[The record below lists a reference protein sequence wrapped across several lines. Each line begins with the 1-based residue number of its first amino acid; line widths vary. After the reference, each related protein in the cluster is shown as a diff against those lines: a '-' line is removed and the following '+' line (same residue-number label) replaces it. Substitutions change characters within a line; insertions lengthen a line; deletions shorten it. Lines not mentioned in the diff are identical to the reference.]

1 MTIDRA
7 GRPPAPR
14 RASSTY
20 RSYDELGTIDR
31 ARPLRYRHGGIEDL
45 TGIEQPKTYRTY
57 DIQNLDDITVIS
69 SEEIQ
74 KPKRKTIEGLANG
87 FRRTFSVRSR
97 REESEGIPLDT
108 FNGTCE
114 ENFATVRG
122 APFGRRRSLSRDR
135 GSSLLARSSSEG
147 DVRMP
152 LPRAPPA
159 APTPRLHR
167 CLRALGGSW
176 KNLLLLGGMSRGG
189 SGAGKTATAKRV
201 PPPAVPGDAF
211 GTPQH
216 RHSGSSFGSQGYA
229 SCEEQPYS
237 QPPDTP
243 SHTRDDHSDYG
254 STVSGVSGVSGAS
267 GSLGKSPAG
276 GGTFTFPPPS
286 QPLTHKAAVYYHHQL
301 ALSDDQGIDMT
312 QSPGRDSPGSSSGSA
327 GSGSRHSCAS
337 LDSGRA
343 SGRGAPLHR
352 AACTCAGGDAADRVR
367 AMRAQG
373 LPDSDIIQ
381 TWLADLQMEEYAR
394 LFLEAG
400 YDLPTV
406 TRMTPE
412 DLTAV
417 GIKKPNHRKR
427 LKAELANLN
436 VPDNLPDYIPGS
448 LEEWLRLL
456 RLEEYGPAL
465 VTQGYRTV
473 LDVTQLAWE
482 DLEDMGIVRLG
493 HQKKILLAIK
503 RVKDI
508 RAGKRSI
515 SNQGSLDFT
524 RIQPGQ
530 DLYPRELHYQ
540 PWGTARSY
548 HKPPDLTFDAL
559 PTPLCGTDLVPIQIR
574 HPRGKSLE
582 SLEDPSERTSH
593 TTFSPDAGFYYG
605 GGQWRR
611 SYDDG
616 DITPTNDSLRGGGT
630 LPRPRGLVR
639 PRPVAKIQATPAY
652 RDKSPDYAYDEIAYS
667 ARMQRVAYGASPHVA
682 RKPPP
687 EPPKRQSSQYA
698 SFTRFGQTTVEIHPE
713 KSLPLSLPAYPSSD
727 SLSVSLDS
735 TGLLP
740 PPPAPASP
748 PRRYDDDKLRTG
760 SDASFKSSSST
771 ESDSIPF
778 ANENAG
784 TIKQNRGQIG
794 GRPHTVDYGRTGIGL
809 SGIPPRNTPDLKP
822 TTPHSLPEHKDE
834 GKSTEPVDVLNDIG
848 NMLANLTDELD
859 AMLEEEKRQGLADS

>member
-1 MTIDRA
+1 MVHLNNNMKI
-7 GRPPAPR
+7 
-14 RASSTY
+14 
-20 RSYDELGTIDR
+20 
-31 ARPLRYRHGGIEDL
+31 
-45 TGIEQPKTYRTY
+45 
-57 DIQNLDDITVIS
+57 NV
-69 SEEIQ
+69 
-74 KPKRKTIEGLANG
+74 
-87 FRRTFSVRSR
+87 
-97 REESEGIPLDT
+97 
-108 FNGTCE
+108 
-114 ENFATVRG
+114 
-122 APFGRRRSLSRDR
+122 
-135 GSSLLARSSSEG
+135 
-147 DVRMP
+147 
-152 LPRAPPA
+152 
-159 APTPRLHR
+159 
-167 CLRALGGSW
+167 
-176 KNLLLLGGMSRGG
+176 GGMSRGG

-229 SCEEQPYS
+229 SCEEQPYP

-327 GSGSRHSCAS
+327 GSGSRHSSAS

-343 SGRGAPLHR
+343 SGRMPHHHH
-352 AACTCAGGDAADRVR
+352 AACHCGDTVDRVR
-367 AMRAQG
+367 AMIAQG
-373 LPDSDIIQ
+373 LPDSDIIHS
-381 TWLADLQMEEYAR
+381 WLADLQMEEYAR
-394 LFLEAG
+394 LFIEAG

-465 VTQGYRTV
+465 VAQGYRTV
-473 LDVTQLAWE
+473 HDVTQLAWE

-515 SNQGSLDFT
+515 SSQGSLDFT
-524 RIQPGQ
+524 RIQGQ

-540 PWGTARSY
+540 PWERHARSY
-548 HKPPDLTFDAL
+548 HKPPDLNFDAL
-559 PTPLCGTDLVPIQIR
+559 QCGTDLVPIQIR

-593 TTFSPDAGFYYG
+593 TTFSPEAGFYYG

-616 DITPTNDSLRGGGT
+616 DITPTNDSSYEGGGT

-652 RDKSPDYAYDEIAYS
+652 RDKSPDYTYDEIAYS
-667 ARMQRVAYGASPHVA
+667 ARLQRVAYGASPHVA

-698 SFTRFGQTTVEIHPE
+698 PFTRFGQTTVEIHPE

-740 PPPAPASP
+740 PPPAPSSP
-748 PRRYDDDKLRTG
+748 PRRYDDDKMRTG

-794 GRPHTVDYGRTGIGL
+794 GRPHTVDYGRAGIGL
-809 SGIPPRNTPDLKP
+809 SSLPPRNPEKP
-822 TTPHSLPEHKDE
+822 TTTHPLPEHKDE

>member
-1 MTIDRA
+1 
-7 GRPPAPR
+7 
-14 RASSTY
+14 
-20 RSYDELGTIDR
+20 
-31 ARPLRYRHGGIEDL
+31 
-45 TGIEQPKTYRTY
+45 
-57 DIQNLDDITVIS
+57 
-69 SEEIQ
+69 
-74 KPKRKTIEGLANG
+74 
-87 FRRTFSVRSR
+87 
-97 REESEGIPLDT
+97 
-108 FNGTCE
+108 
-114 ENFATVRG
+114 
-122 APFGRRRSLSRDR
+122 
-135 GSSLLARSSSEG
+135 
-147 DVRMP
+147 
-152 LPRAPPA
+152 
-159 APTPRLHR
+159 
-167 CLRALGGSW
+167 
-176 KNLLLLGGMSRGG
+176 MSRGG

-229 SCEEQPYS
+229 SCEEQPYP

-276 GGTFTFPPPS
+276 GGTFTFPPPA

-327 GSGSRHSCAS
+327 GSGSRHSSAS

-343 SGRGAPLHR
+343 SGRMPHHHH
-352 AACTCAGGDAADRVR
+352 AACHCGDLADRVR
-367 AMRAQG
+367 AMIAQG
-373 LPDSDIIQ
+373 LPDTDIIHAC
-381 TWLADLQMEEYAR
+381 LADLQMEEYAR
-394 LFLEAG
+394 LFIEAG

-465 VTQGYRTV
+465 VAQGYRTV
-473 LDVTQLAWE
+473 HDVTQLAWE

-530 DLYPRELHYQ
+530 
-540 PWGTARSY
+540 
-548 HKPPDLTFDAL
+548 
-559 PTPLCGTDLVPIQIR
+559 IR

-582 SLEDPSERTSH
+582 SLEDPSERASH
-593 TTFSPDAGFYYG
+593 TTFSPEAGFYYG

-616 DITPTNDSLRGGGT
+616 DITPTNDSYEGGGT

-639 PRPVAKIQATPAY
+639 PRPVAKIAATPAY
-652 RDKSPDYAYDEIAYS
+652 RDKSPDYAYDERAYS
-667 ARMQRVAYGASPHVA
+667 ARLQRVAYGASPHVA

-698 SFTRFGQTTVEIHPE
+698 PFSRFGQTTVEIHPE

-794 GRPHTVDYGRTGIGL
+794 GRPHTVEYGRGGL
-809 SGIPPRNTPDLKP
+809 GLAGLPPRADIKPAPHAPD
-822 TTPHSLPEHKDE
+822 KDD
-834 GKSTEPVDVLNDIG
+834 KSSEPVDVLNDIG

-859 AMLEEEKRQGLADS
+859 AMLEEEKRQGLTDS

>member
-1 MTIDRA
+1 M
-7 GRPPAPR
+7 
-14 RASSTY
+14 
-20 RSYDELGTIDR
+20 
-31 ARPLRYRHGGIEDL
+31 
-45 TGIEQPKTYRTY
+45 
-57 DIQNLDDITVIS
+57 V
-69 SEEIQ
+69 
-74 KPKRKTIEGLANG
+74 
-87 FRRTFSVRSR
+87 
-97 REESEGIPLDT
+97 
-108 FNGTCE
+108 
-114 ENFATVRG
+114 
-122 APFGRRRSLSRDR
+122 
-135 GSSLLARSSSEG
+135 LLNSNMKIN
-147 DVRMP
+147 V
-152 LPRAPPA
+152 
-159 APTPRLHR
+159 
-167 CLRALGGSW
+167 
-176 KNLLLLGGMSRGG
+176 GGMSRGG
-189 SGAGKTATAKRV
+189 SGAGKAATAKRV

-229 SCEEQPYS
+229 SCEEQAYP

-254 STVSGVSGVSGAS
+254 STVSGVSGVSGTS

-327 GSGSRHSCAS
+327 GSGSRHSSAS

-343 SGRGAPLHR
+343 SGRGPHHHH
-352 AACTCAGGDAADRVR
+352 AACHCGDADRVR
-367 AMRAQG
+367 AMITQG
-373 LPDSDIIQ
+373 MPDPDIIHA
-381 TWLADLQMEEYAR
+381 WLADLQMEEYAR
-394 LFLEAG
+394 LFIEAG

-465 VTQGYRTV
+465 VAQGYRTV
-473 LDVTQLAWE
+473 HDVTQLAWE

-524 RIQPGQ
+524 RLQPG
-530 DLYPRELHYQ
+530 
-540 PWGTARSY
+540 
-548 HKPPDLTFDAL
+548 
-559 PTPLCGTDLVPIQIR
+559 QIR

-582 SLEDPSERTSH
+582 SLEDPSERTH
-593 TTFSPDAGFYYG
+593 TTFGADAGAYCGGAG
-605 GGQWRR
+605 GGWRR

-616 DITPTNDSLRGGGT
+616 DITPTNEAYDAGGGT

-639 PRPVAKIQATPAY
+639 PRPVAKIQATPAPTY
-652 RDKSPDYAYDEIAYS
+652 RGKEWAAYGGGGAAYEEAAYA
-667 ARMQRVAYGASPHVA
+667 ARLQRVAYGASPHVA

-687 EPPKRQSSQYA
+687 EPPKRQSSHPPTGPAPAFSRYH
-698 SFTRFGQTTVEIHPE
+698 QTTVEIHPE

-740 PPPAPASP
+740 PPPAPSSP
-748 PRRYDDDKLRTG
+748 PQRRALG
-760 SDASFKSSSST
+760 SDASCKSNSST

-784 TIKQNRGQIG
+784 TIKQNRSQIG
-794 GRPHTVDYGRTGIGL
+794 GRPHTVDYGRAGIPL
-809 SGIPPRNTPDLKP
+809 ASLPPRNDTKP
-822 TTPHSLPEHKDE
+822 PHDKDD
-834 GKSTEPVDVLNDIG
+834 KSTEPVDVLNDIG

-859 AMLEEEKRQGLADS
+859 AMLEEEKRQGLTDS

>member
-1 MTIDRA
+1 MVHLNNNMKI
-7 GRPPAPR
+7 
-14 RASSTY
+14 
-20 RSYDELGTIDR
+20 
-31 ARPLRYRHGGIEDL
+31 
-45 TGIEQPKTYRTY
+45 
-57 DIQNLDDITVIS
+57 NV
-69 SEEIQ
+69 
-74 KPKRKTIEGLANG
+74 
-87 FRRTFSVRSR
+87 
-97 REESEGIPLDT
+97 
-108 FNGTCE
+108 
-114 ENFATVRG
+114 
-122 APFGRRRSLSRDR
+122 
-135 GSSLLARSSSEG
+135 
-147 DVRMP
+147 
-152 LPRAPPA
+152 
-159 APTPRLHR
+159 
-167 CLRALGGSW
+167 
-176 KNLLLLGGMSRGG
+176 GGMSRGG
-189 SGAGKTATAKRV
+189 GGAGKATTAKRV
-201 PPPAVPGDAF
+201 PPPAIPSDAF

-229 SCEEQPYS
+229 SCEEQAYP

-267 GSLGKSPAG
+267 GSLGKSPAS

-327 GSGSRHSCAS
+327 GSGSRHSSAS

-343 SGRGAPLHR
+343 SGRMPHHHHASCH
-352 AACTCAGGDAADRVR
+352 CGDTVDRVR
-367 AMRAQG
+367 AMIAQG
-373 LPDSDIIQ
+373 VPDVDIIHA
-381 TWLADLQMEEYAR
+381 WLADLQMEEYAR
-394 LFLEAG
+394 LFIEAG
-400 YDLPTV
+400 YDLATV

-436 VPDNLPDYIPGS
+436 VPDNLPDFIPGS

-473 LDVTQLAWE
+473 HDVTQLAWE

-515 SNQGSLDFT
+515 SSQGSLDFT
-524 RIQPGQ
+524 RLQPGQ
-530 DLYPRELHYQ
+530 DLYPREQYQ
-540 PWGTARSY
+540 HWERQARSY
-548 HKPPDLTFDAL
+548 HKPPDLNFDAL
-559 PTPLCGTDLVPIQIR
+559 RTPLCGTDLVPIQIR
-574 HPRGKSLE
+574 QPRGKSLE

-593 TTFSPDAGFYYG
+593 TTFSPEAGFYYA
-605 GGQWRR
+605 GQWRR

-616 DITPTNDSLRGGGT
+616 DITPTNDSSYEGGGT

-652 RDKSPDYAYDEIAYS
+652 RDKSPDYTYDEIAYS
-667 ARMQRVAYGASPHVA
+667 ARLQRVAYGASPHVA

-698 SFTRFGQTTVEIHPE
+698 PFTRFGQTTVEIHPE

-740 PPPAPASP
+740 PPPAPSSP
-748 PRRYDDDKLRTG
+748 PRRYDEDKMRTG

-784 TIKQNRGQIG
+784 TIKQNRSQMS
-794 GRPHTVDYGRTGIGL
+794 GRPHTVDYGRTGMGL
-809 SGIPPRNTPDLKP
+809 AALPPRNPTDVKP
-822 TTPHSLPEHKDE
+822 SSAHTLPEKQE
-834 GKSTEPVDVLNDIG
+834 NKSTEPADVLNDIG

-859 AMLEEEKRQGLADS
+859 AMLEEEKRQGLAET

>member
-1 MTIDRA
+1 M
-7 GRPPAPR
+7 
-14 RASSTY
+14 
-20 RSYDELGTIDR
+20 
-31 ARPLRYRHGGIEDL
+31 
-45 TGIEQPKTYRTY
+45 
-57 DIQNLDDITVIS
+57 V
-69 SEEIQ
+69 
-74 KPKRKTIEGLANG
+74 
-87 FRRTFSVRSR
+87 
-97 REESEGIPLDT
+97 
-108 FNGTCE
+108 
-114 ENFATVRG
+114 
-122 APFGRRRSLSRDR
+122 
-135 GSSLLARSSSEG
+135 LLNSNMKIN
-147 DVRMP
+147 V
-152 LPRAPPA
+152 
-159 APTPRLHR
+159 
-167 CLRALGGSW
+167 
-176 KNLLLLGGMSRGG
+176 GGMSRGG

-229 SCEEQPYS
+229 SCEEQPYP

-276 GGTFTFPPPS
+276 GGTFTFPPPA

-327 GSGSRHSCAS
+327 GSGSRHSSAS

-343 SGRGAPLHR
+343 SGRMPHHHH
-352 AACTCAGGDAADRVR
+352 AACHCGDLADRVR
-367 AMRAQG
+367 AMIAQG
-373 LPDSDIIQ
+373 LPDTDIIHAC
-381 TWLADLQMEEYAR
+381 LADLQMEEYAR
-394 LFLEAG
+394 LFIEAG

-465 VTQGYRTV
+465 VAQGYRTV
-473 LDVTQLAWE
+473 HDVTQLAWE

-540 PWGTARSY
+540 PWERQRSY
-548 HKPPDLTFDAL
+548 HKPPDLNFDAI

-582 SLEDPSERTSH
+582 SLEDPSERASH
-593 TTFSPDAGFYYG
+593 TTFSPEAGFYYG

-616 DITPTNDSLRGGGT
+616 DITPTNDSYEGGGT

-639 PRPVAKIQATPAY
+639 PRPVAKIAATPAY
-652 RDKSPDYAYDEIAYS
+652 RDKSPDYAYDERAYS
-667 ARMQRVAYGASPHVA
+667 ARLQRVAYGASPHVA

-698 SFTRFGQTTVEIHPE
+698 PFSRFGQTTVEIHPE

-794 GRPHTVDYGRTGIGL
+794 GRPHTVEYGRGGMGL
-809 SGIPPRNTPDLKP
+809 ASLPPRGSDIKP
-822 TTPHSLPEHKDE
+822 TTPHALPEHKDE
-834 GKSTEPVDVLNDIG
+834 KSSEPVDVLNDIG

-859 AMLEEEKRQGLADS
+859 AMLEEEKRQGLTDS

>member
-20 RSYDELGTIDR
+20 RSYDELGIIDR
-31 ARPLRYRHGGIEDL
+31 GRPLRYRHGGIEDL
-45 TGIEQPKTYRTY
+45 TGLESRTYRTY
-57 DIQNLDDITVIS
+57 NAQDFDDITVIS
-69 SEEIQ
+69 SEEVP
-74 KPKRKTIEGLANG
+74 KPKRKTMEGFANG

-97 REESEGIPLDT
+97 REEPEGIPMDT
-108 FNGTCE
+108 FSTHE
-114 ENFATVRG
+114 DNFATVRG

-147 DVRMP
+147 DVRP
-152 LPRAPPA
+152 VPARAPAPA
-159 APTPRLHR
+159 PRLHR

-189 SGAGKTATAKRV
+189 AAAGKTATAKRV

-211 GTPQH
+211 SPQH

-229 SCEEQPYS
+229 SCEEQPYP

-327 GSGSRHSCAS
+327 GSGSRHSSAS

-343 SGRGAPLHR
+343 SGRMPHHHH
-352 AACTCAGGDAADRVR
+352 AACHCGDTADRVR
-367 AMRAQG
+367 AMIAQG
-373 LPDSDIIQ
+373 LPDPDIIHA
-381 TWLADLQMEEYAR
+381 WLADLQMEEYAR
-394 LFLEAG
+394 LFIEAG

-465 VTQGYRTV
+465 VAQGYRTV
-473 LDVTQLAWE
+473 HDVTQLAWE

-524 RIQPGQ
+524 RIQPNQ

-540 PWGTARSY
+540 PWQTHERSY

-582 SLEDPSERTSH
+582 SLEDPSERSSH
-593 TTFSPDAGFYYG
+593 TTFSPEGFYYG
-605 GGQWRR
+605 AGQWRR

-616 DITPTNDSLRGGGT
+616 DITPTNDSYEGGGT

-639 PRPVAKIQATPAY
+639 PRPVAKIAATPAY
-652 RDKSPDYAYDEIAYS
+652 REKSPDYAYDELAYS
-667 ARMQRVAYGASPHVA
+667 ARLQRVAYGASPHVA

-698 SFTRFGQTTVEIHPE
+698 PFSRFGQTTVEIHPE

-784 TIKQNRGQIG
+784 TIKQNRGQIA

-809 SGIPPRNTPDLKP
+809 TNLPPRNPDIKP
-822 TTPHSLPEHKDE
+822 TTPHTLPEKDE

-859 AMLEEEKRQGLADS
+859 AMLEEEKRQGLTDS

>member
-1 MTIDRA
+1 M
-7 GRPPAPR
+7 
-14 RASSTY
+14 
-20 RSYDELGTIDR
+20 
-31 ARPLRYRHGGIEDL
+31 
-45 TGIEQPKTYRTY
+45 
-57 DIQNLDDITVIS
+57 
-69 SEEIQ
+69 
-74 KPKRKTIEGLANG
+74 RKIN
-87 FRRTFSVRSR
+87 V
-97 REESEGIPLDT
+97 
-108 FNGTCE
+108 
-114 ENFATVRG
+114 
-122 APFGRRRSLSRDR
+122 
-135 GSSLLARSSSEG
+135 
-147 DVRMP
+147 
-152 LPRAPPA
+152 
-159 APTPRLHR
+159 
-167 CLRALGGSW
+167 
-176 KNLLLLGGMSRGG
+176 GGMSRGG

-229 SCEEQPYS
+229 SCEEQPYP

-276 GGTFTFPPPS
+276 GGTFTFPPPA

-327 GSGSRHSCAS
+327 GSGSRHSSAS

-343 SGRGAPLHR
+343 SGRMPHHHH
-352 AACTCAGGDAADRVR
+352 AACHCGDLADRVR
-367 AMRAQG
+367 AMIAQG
-373 LPDSDIIQ
+373 LPDTDIIHAC
-381 TWLADLQMEEYAR
+381 LADLQMEEYAR
-394 LFLEAG
+394 LFIEAG

-465 VTQGYRTV
+465 VAQGYRTV
-473 LDVTQLAWE
+473 HDVTQLAWE

-530 DLYPRELHYQ
+530 
-540 PWGTARSY
+540 
-548 HKPPDLTFDAL
+548 
-559 PTPLCGTDLVPIQIR
+559 IR

-582 SLEDPSERTSH
+582 SLEDPSERASH
-593 TTFSPDAGFYYG
+593 TTFSPEAGFYYG

-616 DITPTNDSLRGGGT
+616 DITPTNDSYEGGGT

-639 PRPVAKIQATPAY
+639 PRPVAKIAATPAY
-652 RDKSPDYAYDEIAYS
+652 RDKSPDYAYDERAYS
-667 ARMQRVAYGASPHVA
+667 ARLQRVAYGASPHVA

-698 SFTRFGQTTVEIHPE
+698 PFSRFGQTTVEIHPE

-794 GRPHTVDYGRTGIGL
+794 GRPHTVEYGRGGL
-809 SGIPPRNTPDLKP
+809 GLAGLPPRADIKPAPHAPD
-822 TTPHSLPEHKDE
+822 HKDD
-834 GKSTEPVDVLNDIG
+834 KSSEPVDVLNDIG

-859 AMLEEEKRQGLADS
+859 AMLEEEKRQGLTDS